1 MYTLTAFEEHLC
13 KNMVECAYLVH
24 KQLGPGLLEKFM
36 KHVFVT
42 N

>member
-1 MYTLTAFEEHLC
+1 MYQVTAFEEELC
-13 KNMVECAYLVH
+13 KEIVDCAFKVH

-36 KHVFVT
+36 KHVYVM